1 LSDDFIV
8 DSIGIFGTCVSEN
21 VPGIRGPGGPAGI
34 RGPGGPA
41 GIRGPGGGTGG
52 GPAGRAPG
60 LRPGGRPGG
69 GGGTLLGNNL
79 LNPTKSLAAR
89 IIPPLNLLVLLF
101 FLFLLF
107 FVKGITTNI

>member
-1 LSDDFIV
+1 MAVSLLSDDFIL
-8 DSIGIFGTCVSEN
+8 DSTGVFGTCVSEN
-21 VPGIRGPGGPAGI
+21 VPGISGPGGPAGG
-34 RGPGGPA
+34 GPGISGA
-41 GIRGPGGGTGG
+41 GGGTGG
-52 GPAGRAPG
+52 GTGGAPG

-79 LNPTKSLAAR
+79 LKPTKSLAAR

-107 FVKGITTNI
+107 FVKVITTNI